1 MSPSRSLS
9 RWRGLAAAVLVAWS
23 TAELGWPAPGA
34 SVGLAAPQAAA
45 QPSDARTT
53 SRVDARMLAD
63 DLRALADPAME
74 GRLTGSAGSRKAQA
88 FILARF
94 KALKLQPLN
103 GSFEQ
108 KFSFTERG
116 PTSGSSPTRP
126 TWSG

>member
-1 MSPSRSLS
+1 
-9 RWRGLAAAVLVAWS
+9 
-23 TAELGWPAPGA
+23 
-34 SVGLAAPQAAA
+34 
-45 QPSDARTT
+45 
-53 SRVDARMLAD
+53 MLAD

-88 FILARF
+88 FILERF

-108 KFSFTERG
+108 KFSFTSVGRRG
-116 PTSGSSPTRP
+116 GSSPTRP